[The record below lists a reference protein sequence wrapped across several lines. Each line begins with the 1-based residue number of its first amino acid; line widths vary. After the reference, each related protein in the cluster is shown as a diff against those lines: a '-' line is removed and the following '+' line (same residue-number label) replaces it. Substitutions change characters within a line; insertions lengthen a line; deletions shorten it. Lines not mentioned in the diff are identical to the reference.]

1 MLALLASTA
10 VNVGLFRVAFR
21 LATARAVQLWLGAVV
36 SAVLWQVL
44 LAMGALLITHEVKH
58 SQELYGTFGVVL
70 GLLAWLRLQAQLTLY
85 AIEADVVR
93 VRRLWPR
100 SVAPPPL
107 TSGDRRAYE
116 AYAEA
121 KPRHRA
127 EAEQNVEV
135 NFPEQS
141 TAGGT
146 SSRERRPTGHDPDRD
161 ADGEETT
168 RSRPAAHRLRT
179 ATSNG

>member
-1 MLALLASTA
+1 
-10 VNVGLFRVAFR
+10 
-21 LATARAVQLWLGAVV
+21 
-36 SAVLWQVL
+36 
-44 LAMGALLITHEVKH
+44 MGVLLITHEVRH

-121 KPRHRA
+121 TRRRP

-141 TAGGT
+141 TVGGT

-161 ADGEETT
+161 ADGDD
-168 RSRPAAHRLRT
+168 SPAPGRASV
-179 ATSNG
+179 ANGDE